1 MEELA
6 SEVTNP
12 SYGDDWIV
20 PTRWHIDDVKA
31 AIQRSDFKDSQMP
44 SDEELHDYLYNIVTN
59 GYFIEIV
66 NEAIADQ
73 LYELFEEPTYPL

>member
-1 MEELA
+1 MKELA

-20 PTRWHIDDVKA
+20 PTRWHIDDVKM
-31 AIQRSDFKDSQMP
+31 AIQNRDDLIDKPMP
-44 SDEELHDYLYNIVTN
+44 SDEEMYDYLFDIVTN

-66 NEAIADQ
+66 NDTIAERLDD
-73 LYELFEEPTYPL
+73 LFSV